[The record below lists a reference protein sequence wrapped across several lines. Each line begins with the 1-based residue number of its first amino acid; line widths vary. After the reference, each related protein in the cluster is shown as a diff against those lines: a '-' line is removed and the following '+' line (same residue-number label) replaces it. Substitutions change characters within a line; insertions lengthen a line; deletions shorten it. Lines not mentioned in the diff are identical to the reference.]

1 MSYLYTHCGCPV
13 SSPLTPTLANICGG
27 SAYVLFMGL
36 LEVFLR
42 SQCDIE
48 DPCGRATP
56 RFRSEPDSE
65 YDFVVI
71 GGGTAGSAAAARLSE
86 VAQWK
91 VLVIETGDDEPIGSQ
106 VPSLSLD
113 YIGSDIDYKYT
124 TQSEK
129 VACLG
134 DTNQAC
140 SWPRG
145 KVLGGTSVING
156 MMYNRGNREDY
167 DNWASLG
174 NTGWSYDDI
183 LPFYKKSENNLQITE
198 VDTALHAVGGPL
210 PVSHFPYNPPL
221 SYAILRGGEQLGLD
235 VRDLNGYNATGV
247 MKGQMASR
255 NGIRHSAARSFLRPA
270 RNREN
275 LHILLNSTATR
286 VLFEPNSTIV
296 NGVELIDSNNN
307 TITVSVRKE
316 VVVSAGALDSPKVL
330 LLSGIGPADELEK
343 VNVTVVHDLPG
354 VGKNLHN
361 HVSYSLTFYVNETN
375 TNTLNWA
382 TASEYLLFR
391 NGLLSG
397 TGIGDMTAKI
407 STKYAESSRGPDV
420 QVFFGGYSPRC
431 SDTGAIGELLTNG
444 SRSILMSPVNVHP
457 KSRGSVTLA
466 SNNPRDNA
474 LFVANYLSV
483 EHDAKALIEGIKFA
497 IKLGATPA
505 LQEFGLTLD
514 ETPEAGCTSYDFGT
528 DEYWDCAIRYTTAP
542 ENHQAGSLK
551 MGPAN
556 DTLAVV
562 DNELRVYGVQGL
574 RVMDTSIMPVVTSG
588 NTHAPAIMIAEKGV
602 YHIKQSYGIVSEIED
617 QSQPQGPPQLS
628 QSY

>member
-1 MSYLYTHCGCPV
+1 MSYLYSHCGCPV
-13 SSPLTPTLANICGG
+13 TSPLTPTLATTCGG

-86 VAQWK
+86 VLDWK
-91 VLVIETGDDEPIGSQ
+91 VLLVEAGDDEPVGSQ
-106 VPSLSLD
+106 VPSISLN
-113 YIGSDIDYKYT
+113 YLGSAIDYNYK
-124 TQSEK
+124 TQPEK
-129 VACLG
+129 VACLAN
-134 DTNQAC
+134 TNQQC

-145 KVLGGTSVING
+145 KVLGGTSVVNG

-167 DNWASLG
+167 DYWASLG
-174 NTGWSYDDI
+174 NTGWSYDEI
-183 LPFYKKSENNLQITE
+183 LPYYKKSENNLQITE
-198 VDTALHAVGGPL
+198 VDSDLHAIGGPL

-221 SYAILRGGEQLGLD
+221 SYAILRGGEQLGYG
-235 VRDLNGYNATGV
+235 VHDLNGYNATGF
-247 MKGQMASR
+247 MKGQMASH
-255 NGIRHSAARSFLRPA
+255 NGIRFSAARAFLRPA
-270 RNREN
+270 RHREN
-275 LHILLNSTATR
+275 LHILLNTTASR
-286 VLFEPNSTIV
+286 VLFQTNSTIV
-296 NGVELIDSNNN
+296 NGVELIDRNNN
-307 TITVSVRKE
+307 TITVSVKKE

-330 LLSGIGPADELEK
+330 LLSGIGPADELSE

-361 HVSYSLTFYVNETN
+361 HVSFFLTFTLNETN
-375 TNTLNWA
+375 TNVLNWA
-382 TASEYLLFR
+382 SATEYLLFR

-407 STKYAESSRGPDV
+407 STKYADPSRGPDV
-420 QVFFGGYSPRC
+420 QYFFAGYSASC
-431 SDTGAIGELLTNG
+431 ATTGEVGALLSSGN
-444 SRSILMSPVNVHP
+444 RSVFIYPAVLHP

-466 SNNPRDNA
+466 SNDPLDA
-474 LFVANYLSV
+474 PLMTANYLSV
-483 EHDAKALIEGIKFA
+483 EHDVNTLVEAIKFGIK
-497 IKLGATPA
+497 LSETPA
-505 LQEFGLTLD
+505 LQKYNLTLA
-514 ETPEAGCTSYDFGT
+514 TSAISACASYDFAT
-528 DEYWDCAIRYTTAP
+528 DEYWACAVRYNTGP
-542 ENHQAGSLK
+542 ENHQAGSCK

-574 RVMDTSIMPVVTSG
+574 RVMDTSIMPAVTSG

-602 YHIKQSYGIVSEIED
+602 DHIKRSWGVVSA
-617 QSQPQGPPQLS
+617 QPQPQQDIITFFES
-628 QSY
+628 